1 MSTTDEIKSQ
11 FETYLEENEKF
22 AEKGV
27 KASATRARKAL
38 QELGKLIKTRRK
50 EILEEKAA
58 ASSKQMD
65 LHGLTLDEAYNRVK
79 DAFADCYSKGIR
91 KLKVITGRSGEIC
104 RQFPHW
110 AELDTHVKSCKL
122 NRDGGSYFV
131 RIKHNGRQTVSIFK
145 GD

>member
-1 MSTTDEIKSQ
+1 
-11 FETYLEENEKF
+11 
-22 AEKGV
+22 
-27 KASATRARKAL
+27 
-38 QELGKLIKTRRK
+38 
-50 EILEEKAA
+50 
-58 ASSKQMD
+58 MD

-110 AELDTHVKSCKL
+110 AELDTHVKSLKPNL
-122 NRDGGSYFV
+122 DGGSYFV
-131 RIKHNGRQTVSIFK
+131 RIKDTGRHRTSIFK

>member
-1 MSTTDEIKSQ
+1 
-11 FETYLEENEKF
+11 
-22 AEKGV
+22 
-27 KASATRARKAL
+27 
-38 QELGKLIKTRRK
+38 
-50 EILEEKAA
+50 
-58 ASSKQMD
+58 MD

-91 KLKVITGRSGEIC
+91 KLKVITGQSGEIC

-110 AELDTHVKSCKL
+110 AELDAHVKSCKL

-131 RIKHNGRQTVSIFK
+131 RIKHNGRQTTGIFK